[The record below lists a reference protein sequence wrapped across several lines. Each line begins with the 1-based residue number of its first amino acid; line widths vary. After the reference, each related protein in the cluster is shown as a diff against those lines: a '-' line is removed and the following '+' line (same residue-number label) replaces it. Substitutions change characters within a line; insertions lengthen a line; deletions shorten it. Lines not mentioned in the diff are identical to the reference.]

1 MKNRRTAR
9 TSVDSKNKVRR
20 PCAIIKPYD
29 IVNPI
34 EPIHEIH
41 KLRQLMDGLPNISG
55 FNYRI
60 ARHKVGDDAYY
71 RIHECFY
78 DENGKVTHD

>member
-1 MKNRRTAR
+1 
-9 TSVDSKNKVRR
+9 
-20 PCAIIKPYD
+20 
-29 IVNPI
+29 
-34 EPIHEIH
+34 
-41 KLRQLMDGLPNISG
+41 MDEFPNISG

-78 DENGKVTHD
+78 DAKGKLFSGVNHHRMVKLPTL

>member
-1 MKNRRTAR
+1 
-9 TSVDSKNKVRR
+9 
-20 PCAIIKPYD
+20 
-29 IVNPI
+29 
-34 EPIHEIH
+34 
-41 KLRQLMDGLPNISG
+41 MDELPNISG

-78 DENGKVTHD
+78 DENGRVVLWGETADALITDLEQMLADAKRSRDDIFDVTPDQQ

>member
-1 MKNRRTAR
+1 MGSGQNELNRADTR
-9 TSVDSKNKVRR
+9 DSQ
-20 PCAIIKPYD
+20 
-29 IVNPI
+29 
-34 EPIHEIH
+34 
-41 KLRQLMDGLPNISG
+41 LRQLMDGLPNISG

-78 DENGKVTHD
+78 DENGRVVLWGESSPHRNVSFEKFVGISRDTA